1 MITEDL
7 VTKIENSNYEN
18 AKEIL
23 FEHLMR
29 NADVAALRVYCKKAI
44 DTNGVPNMQTL
55 GRKMLNDLPPEG
67 VRAASPLHAFGNAHI
82 IKFANNELTSTTHSL
97 HYSSNILKPLFTC
110 SSSSANSTASSA

>member
-67 VRAASPLHAFGNAHI
+67 VCVRHLHCMHLVTHI
-82 IKFANNELTSTTHSL
+82 LL
-97 HYSSNILKPLFTC
+97 SSQIM
-110 SSSSANSTASSA
+110 S